1 MGLFFIQNRHFVY
14 YCSVESTKPVLDAAI
29 RNTLKGILTDETIIL

>member
-14 YCSVESTKPVLDAAI
+14 YCSVKSTKPVLHATI
-29 RNTLKGILTDETIIL
+29 RNTQKGPLQMKQ